1 MALFILIF
9 SLTLM
14 WLIIVG
20 WVSLWVFWLIVV
32 SVSIIWRRIWKEVL
46 LGFVLGIIAWGGYL
60 YRYQEPQQTDSI
72 ITISGIV
79 TTQTKPTAL
88 ELTDDTWKQRYISHK
103 SSFKIWDRI
112 KATGYIVPAKQ
123 FHDPQISIKQRII
136 GSPMTAS
143 FDYAGRLAMKGY
155 AGGVNAY
162 RSEKVD
168 SCISCL
174 TRYQRLSLRVID
186 QVRRWRWDSD
196 RAGLLLGLMTGHR
209 GMISKE
215 VNDAFIR
222 SGLVHLIAVSG
233 GNLAIIASLVALVF
247 FWLPLY
253 LRMMVTGFAL
263 AGYAILCGM
272 DSSVFRALVMAVL
285 SLIAIFAGRPTTSR
299 RLIGLAY
306 IIMLMINPLYLV
318 YDLWFQL
325 SFMAVVGITMMTN
338 RYQSRIVEYSK
349 STTSGRSRRITQALG
364 LHTLVS
370 LGAFLFTLPMI
381 ILAIWRIN
389 ITWLLSNIIIVPF
402 IPILQI
408 WWAIAS
414 VTNTWRNLTHIF
426 AMQLQLL
433 IDLAVWTERYAI
445 LILVESIRSKYLLL
459 ILWLIA
465 IGVIFGFRK
474 KENT

>member
-1 MALFILIF
+1 
-9 SLTLM
+9 M

-20 WVSLWVFWLIVV
+20 WVSLWMFWLIGVI
-32 SVSIIWRRIWKEVL
+32 SSSIWRWKWIEIVL
-46 LGFVLGIIAWGGYL
+46 WFVLAIIAWGGYL

-103 SSFKIWDRI
+103 SSFNIWDRI
-112 KATGYIVPAKQ
+112 SVTGYITPSKQ
-123 FHDPQISIKQRII
+123 FHDPQITIKQRII
-136 GSPMTAS
+136 HSPVTAS

-155 AGGVNAY
+155 AGGVNAF
-162 RSEKVD
+162 RSEKID

-174 TRYQRLSLRVID
+174 TRYQRLSLHVID
-186 QVRRWRWDSD
+186 QVRRRRWDSD

-215 VNDAFIR
+215 VNDAFIG

-233 GNLAIIASLVALVF
+233 GNLAIIASLVALLF

-253 LRMMVTGFAL
+253 LRMMVTGCAL

-306 IIMLMINPLYLV
+306 IMMLVINPLYLV

-338 RYQSRIVEYSK
+338 RYQSRIIEASTSIK
-349 STTSGRSRRITQALG
+349 STRSRRLIQALG

-389 ITWLLSNIIIVPF
+389 MTWLLSNIIIVPF

-414 VTNTWRNLTHIF
+414 VTNKWRNLTNIF
-426 AMQLQLL
+426 AMQLQSL
-433 IDLAVWTERYAI
+433 IDLTIWTERYAV
-445 LILVESIRSKYLLL
+445 LILVESIRSKYILL
-459 ILWLIA
+459 ILWLIMM
-465 IGVIFGFRK
+465 GVIFGYRK
-474 KENT
+474 EENS

>member
-1 MALFILIF
+1 
-9 SLTLM
+9 
-14 WLIIVG
+14 
-20 WVSLWVFWLIVV
+20 
-32 SVSIIWRRIWKEVL
+32 VL

-60 YRYQEPQQTDSI
+60 YRYQVPQQTDSI

-370 LGAFLFTLPMI
+370 LGAFLYATDDHS
-381 ILAIWRIN
+381 RY
-389 ITWLLSNIIIVPF
+389 
-402 IPILQI
+402 
-408 WWAIAS
+408 
-414 VTNTWRNLTHIF
+414 LTY
-426 AMQLQLL
+426 Q
-433 IDLAVWTERYAI
+433 Y
-445 LILVESIRSKYLLL
+445 Y
-459 ILWLIA
+459 LIA
-465 IGVIFGFRK
+465 Q
-474 KENT
+474 